1 MTSEV
6 TRIQFTIG
14 AVLTLWFEFLFWGQ
28 KCTLFNNIVLN
39 DNSDKSSWH
48 FVASLLLQK
57 YITQLKTDEY

>member
-28 KCTLFNNIVLN
+28 KCTIFNDIVLN
-39 DNSDKSSWH
+39 DNSDKSS
-48 FVASLLLQK
+48 
-57 YITQLKTDEY
+57 